1 MNADVTDR
9 SAIVDGY
16 RLGYLTAGDAEIG
29 RTVLLL
35 HGGIVDAAHLS
46 WGAAIDALA
55 EEHRVI
61 GLDMLGYG
69 ASEIPDIEYTT
80 ALHVDVVEAFLDAI
94 DVDRAT
100 VVGTSLG
107 GGVALGLALQAPER
121 VDRLVLA
128 DSFGLGRELSN
139 GDLSYALAR
148 LPTLNKLSIALLR
161 RDERLARA
169 SLGGI
174 VKDPTS
180 IPEALVED
188 FYAQLQR
195 PGVGRAFRR
204 WRANE
209 VTRAGYRTVYVDR
222 LSEIDHPTLVLHGGE
237 DDLFPPRWAERAADR
252 LPEADLR
259 IFEDC
264 GHWLPR
270 EKPAECN
277 EAIAAFLRNE

>member
-9 SAIVDGY
+9 SAVVDGH
-16 RLGYLTAGDAEIG
+16 RLHYLTAGEAEPG
-29 RTVLLL
+29 RTILFL
-35 HGGIVDAAHLS
+35 HGGIIDAAHLS
-46 WGAAIDALA
+46 WGAAIDTLA
-55 EEHRVI
+55 ENHRVI

-69 ASEIPDIEYTT
+69 ASAIPDIEYTT
-80 ALHVDVVEAFLDAI
+80 VLHVDTVEEFLDAI
-94 DVDRAT
+94 GVDRPT
-100 VVGTSLG
+100 VLGTSLG
-107 GGVALGLALQAPER
+107 GGVALGLALQAPEKI
-121 VDRLVLA
+121 DGLVLA
-128 DSFGLGRELSN
+128 DSFGLGRELPN

-148 LPTLNKLSIALLR
+148 LPVLNKLSITLLR
-161 RDERLARA
+161 RNKGLARA

-174 VKDPTS
+174 VEDPSS
-180 IPEALVED
+180 IPDALVDD
-188 FYAQLQR
+188 FYTQLQR

-222 LSEIDHPTLVLHGGE
+222 LEEIDHPTLVLHGGE
-237 DDLFPPRWAERAADR
+237 DDLFPPRWAKRAADR
-252 LPEADLR
+252 LPNADLR

-277 EAIAAFLRNE
+277 DAIAAFLRDG